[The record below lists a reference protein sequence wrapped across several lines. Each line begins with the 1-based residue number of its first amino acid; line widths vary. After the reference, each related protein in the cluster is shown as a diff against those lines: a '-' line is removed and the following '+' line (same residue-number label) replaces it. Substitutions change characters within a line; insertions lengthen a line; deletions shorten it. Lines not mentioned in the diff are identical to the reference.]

1 MRKPTIALMLAASAL
16 ALALSAPA
24 GARPPFPPHG
34 HRPPPAFHRPP
45 PPVHYRV
52 HHHHD
57 NDYWVAP
64 LLVGGA
70 LLGTQLYR
78 DSRREPEVVVVPQTT
93 VPAAPPVP
101 QVYTWY
107 WCESEGAYY
116 PSVPACPLGWTP
128 VTGTSPTQPPAPPR

>member
-1 MRKPTIALMLAASAL
+1 MRKPTIALVLAASAL

-45 PPVHYRV
+45 PPPVHYRV
-52 HHHHD
+52 HHDH
-57 NDYWVAP
+57 DYWVAP

-70 LLGTQLYR
+70 LLGTQLYL
-78 DSRREPEVVVVPQTT
+78 DSRREPEVIVVPQTT